1 MTRGPDMPG
10 EDSSSVLRAIGSLL
24 VALSGATQQDE
35 PPNTQRLL
43 VTLEDSMKPGRSSD
57 RPADPVPTPQPMP
70 QSQPQA
76 QQLPATGDPGTD
88 EEIELV
94 LQDARDRAQQILDES
109 TERARQLIREA
120 RARDL
125 HTLDRD
131 TVDELRESMS
141 SLLIEIRDV
150 QHRLTRIETL
160 ITTERSLRSSTP
172 SGRAPAPSAP
182 PTPEA
187 KAQAA
192 PFPTL
197 SEPARPDPAP
207 APRRSDEGLST
218 PITSPPDAASPE
230 PPAREEP
237 PEPPVAPSAPAPAA
251 SPPRGFTVVTPEEA
265 HDSPST
271 TSSPFDDDESAAPP
285 SSAIPRIRYSSPSIA
300 PVVEAGGDEWDDDA
314 DVPGR
319 IEDHGADLATFL
331 PEDGPILLRITPVAG
346 FQGLMRIQD
355 ALARLPTVRQAA
367 VEAYSQGEARL
378 RLELLDTTD
387 SDALAAGLSRAL
399 RSDATVQEVSES
411 GRQLLIALR

>member
-1 MTRGPDMPG
+1 MPG

-57 RPADPVPTPQPMP
+57 RLADPVPTPQPMP

-76 QQLPATGDPGTD
+76 QQLPSTGDPGTD

-160 ITTERSLRSSTP
+160 ITTDRSLRSSTP

-192 PFPTL
+192 PIPTH
-197 SEPARPDPAP
+197 SEPARPAPGP
-207 APRRSDEGLST
+207 APRVEEGTST
-218 PITSPPDAASPE
+218 PVASPLTNSSPE

-237 PEPPVAPSAPAPAA
+237 PAPPVAPAAPTPAA
-251 SPPRGFTVVTPEEA
+251 SPPRGFTVVAAEEVQ
-265 HDSPST
+265 DSPST
-271 TSSPFDDDESAAPP
+271 TPPMFDEDESAAPP
-285 SSAIPRIRYSSPSIA
+285 SSAIPRMRYTSPTIA
-300 PVVEAGGDEWDDDA
+300 PMEDVDDDDWDEDA
-314 DVPGR
+314 DALVR
-319 IEDHGADLATFL
+319 IESSGADLATFL

-355 ALARLPTVRQAA
+355 ALARLPTIRQAA